1 MSEFRV
7 PALRIRQGEKRQLF
21 SLAIDGKQINKIA
34 AISRIRRG
42 EEDLI
47 GYQRPEVRSHIK
59 EIQRY
64 IESANP
70 MIPNP
75 VIIAFDQR
83 VRFEPMLENSDMGH
97 LVIPYSE
104 ESNFEKPGFIVDGQQ
119 RTAALR
125 ETDVNSFMMPVSA
138 FIANDAEEQ
147 REQFMLVNS
156 TKPLPKTL
164 LYELAPHTHGRL
176 PSDLQLRKFPS
187 LLTQRLNF
195 GEGPLAGRIKT
206 ATNPDGVIADNS
218 MIKMI
223 DSSLR
228 EGALY
233 RFRDPATG
241 LGDEAKMVKLLN
253 NFWTAVE
260 AVFTDDWDKKPR
272 YSRLLH
278 GVGILALG
286 SLMDEID
293 QVHQEYR
300 GESGWKDIPPIT
312 RFVTELNRIKPLCAW
327 STGIWHLGT
336 DIDGQPITR
345 KWNEVQNL
353 SKDISLVTDY
363 LVTNYIKLVNA
374 SS

>member
-21 SLAIDGKQINKIA
+21 SLAIEGKQINKIA

-42 EEDLI
+42 DENLV

-64 IESANP
+64 IESSNP

-83 VRFEPMLENSDMGH
+83 VRFEPLMENSDMGH

-104 ESNFEKPGFIVDGQQ
+104 DANFEKPGFIVDGQQ

-125 ETDVNSFMMPVSA
+125 EADINSFMMPVSA

-253 NFWTAVE
+253 NFWSAVE
-260 AVFTDDWDKKPR
+260 TVFTDDWDKKPR
-272 YSRLLH
+272 NSRLLH

-293 QVHQEYR
+293 QVHQ
-300 GESGWKDIPPIT
+300 
-312 RFVTELNRIKPLCAW
+312 
-327 STGIWHLGT
+327 
-336 DIDGQPITR
+336 
-345 KWNEVQNL
+345 
-353 SKDISLVTDY
+353 DY
-363 LVTNYIKLVNA
+363 KG
-374 SS
+374 